1 MPFYGY
7 GYGYRMMWDPTYIL
21 IIVGALLSMWAS
33 ARVNSTF
40 RRYAQVRSMTGM
52 TGAEAAM
59 RLLHSQGI
67 YDVTVRQV
75 RGHLTDHYDPRTKT
89 VNLSDAVYDSTSVAA
104 IGVAAHECGHAVQH
118 NTDYVPLKVRSAIVP
133 AANLGSQ
140 LFWPL
145 FLIGLIFSLPML
157 VKAGIWLF
165 VLALAFQVVTLPV
178 EFDASRRAL
187 KMLSEGGMVTETEHD
202 GVKKV
207 LWAAAMTYV
216 AAVIGSLL
224 QLLRLLVLSGA
235 FRRNDD

>member
-1 MPFYGY
+1 
-7 GYGYRMMWDPTYIL
+7 
-21 IIVGALLSMWAS
+21 
-33 ARVNSTF
+33 
-40 RRYAQVRSMTGM
+40 
-52 TGAEAAM
+52 
-59 RLLHSQGI
+59 
-67 YDVTVRQV
+67 
-75 RGHLTDHYDPRTKT
+75 
-89 VNLSDAVYDSTSVAA
+89 
-104 IGVAAHECGHAVQH
+104 
-118 NTDYVPLKVRSAIVP
+118 
-133 AANLGSQ
+133 
-140 LFWPL
+140 
-145 FLIGLIFSLPML
+145 ML

-224 QLLRLLVLSGA
+224 QLLRLLVYSGA

>member
-1 MPFYGY
+1 MGLFYDSTY
-7 GYGYRMMWDPTYIL
+7 LLVILAALISMAVSVRMNTIFSKYQ
-21 IIVGALLSMWAS
+21 
-33 ARVNSTF
+33 T
-40 RRYAQVRSMTGM
+40 VRSYSGM
-52 TGAEAAM
+52 TGREAAM
-59 RLLHSQGI
+59 RILH
-67 YDVTVRQV
+67 VTVRHV
-75 RGHLTDHYDPRTKT
+75 SGKLTDHYDPRTKT

-224 QLLRLLVLSGA
+224 QLLRLLILSGA

>member
-1 MPFYGY
+1 MPFFYY
-7 GYGYRMMWDPTYIL
+7 YDPTYIL
-21 IIVGALLSMWAS
+21 VLIGAVLSLWAS
-33 ARVNSTF
+33 ATVKSTYNKYSRVYS
-40 RRYAQVRSMTGM
+40 YSGL
-52 TGAEAAM
+52 TGAQAAAQIL
-59 RLLHSQGI
+59 RQAGI
-67 YDVTVRQV
+67 YDVRIEHVS
-75 RGHLTDHYDPRTKT
+75 GNLTDHYDPKAR
-89 VNLSDAVYDSTSVAA
+89 VLRLSDSVYGSNSVAA
-104 IGVAAHECGHAVQH
+104 IGVAAHECGHAIQH
-118 NTDYVPLKVRSAIVP
+118 ATNYAPLEMRSAIVP
-133 AANLGSQ
+133 AANIGSS
-140 LFWPL
+140 LSWPL

-224 QLLRLLVLSGA
+224 QLLRLLILSGA

>member
-1 MPFYGY
+1 MGLFYDSTYLLEKDERVSWVEYPGLESNKYHALAMKYMPHGTSGVISFG
-7 GYGYRMMWDPTYIL
+7 
-21 IIVGALLSMWAS
+21 
-33 ARVNSTF
+33 VNGG
-40 RRYAQVRSMTGM
+40 R
-52 TGAEAAM
+52 EAAM
-59 RLLHSQGI
+59 RILHQAGI
-67 YDVTVRQV
+67 YDVTVRHV
-75 RGHLTDHYDPRTKT
+75 SGKLTDHYDPRTKT